1 MKRSSLQWKL
11 TLWFSAALVL
21 MAVLTFIVVFFVSH
35 SVLQKQLR
43 TELIHTVE
51 DNVDEV
57 EFYRSIAQMDQDGDT
72 DHYIRY
78 GVGYLEI
85 DDDFLNQVNGMTT
98 ALYHENG
105 SLLYGENPIAAA
117 GMLAFEDG
125 VCRTVR
131 VRGETWYIFDRR
143 LEQNTL
149 RDLWLRGAVPETRAD
164 APLRDIVY
172 VCVWSLLALT
182 LIAIAGG
189 VLIARRALK
198 PLRAMALT
206 AAQISGGDDLK
217 KRMPDGGSDEL
228 AQLARAFNGM
238 MQMLIFFLLGLLVF
252 PSRLPSV
259 FLPSLFIALFLT
271 FVARPAAVVCLL
283 TPFKAPF
290 KQQCL
295 ISWAGLRGAA
305 SIVFAIMAV
314 VSPAY
319 GKETIFHI
327 VFCVVLLSILFQ
339 GTLLPMMAR
348 KLDMLDER
356 ENVLKTFN
364 DYSDE
369 TDVQF
374 IRLDLRKDHPWV
386 HRQIQQIE
394 SIPGLLIAAVLRGGE
409 AVMPKGDTRLNEGDA
424 LILVAKEYTGREGVT
439 LSEQTVEPGSALIGK
454 RLKEIDLK
462 KQSLVVLIQR
472 AGKEMIPDGDSQI
485 LEGDTLVMYTRDEIE
500 TK

>member
-57 EFYRSIAQMDQDGDT
+57 EFYRSIAQMNQDGDT

-85 DDDFLNQVNGMTT
+85 DDDFLDQVNGMTT

-228 AQLARAFNGM
+228 AQLAGAFNGM
-238 MQMLIFFLLGLLVF
+238 MQRLDDAFEAERQFASDASHELRTPMAVIMAQCEDALSGDQTLITRLLGNLIGNAYRYGRENGHIIVTLHRAGSTIELTVSDDGIGIAPDQQKKIF
-252 PSRLPSV
+252 RRLYQGASER
-259 FLPSLFIALFLT
+259 SGDG
-271 FVARPAAVVCLL
+271 
-283 TPFKAPF
+283 
-290 KQQCL
+290 
-295 ISWAGLRGAA
+295 AGLGLA
-305 SIVFAIMAV
+305 MARQIARLHGGELTV
-314 VSPAY
+314 VSEE
-319 GKETIFHI
+319 GK
-327 VFCVVLLSILFQ
+327 
-339 GTLLPMMAR
+339 
-348 KLDMLDER
+348 
-356 ENVLKTFN
+356 
-364 DYSDE
+364 
-369 TDVQF
+369 
-374 IRLDLRKDHPWV
+374 
-386 HRQIQQIE
+386 
-394 SIPGLLIAAVLRGGE
+394 
-409 AVMPKGDTRLNEGDA
+409 
-424 LILVAKEYTGREGVT
+424 
-439 LSEQTVEPGSALIGK
+439 GSAFTA
-454 RLKEIDLK
+454 RFPM
-462 KQSLVVLIQR
+462 Q
-472 AGKEMIPDGDSQI
+472 
-485 LEGDTLVMYTRDEIE
+485 
-500 TK
+500 

>member
-57 EFYRSIAQMDQDGDT
+57 EFYRSIAQMNQDGDT

-85 DDDFLNQVNGMTT
+85 DDDFLDQVNGMTT

-131 VRGETWYIFDRR
+131 VRGEIWYIFDRR

-149 RDLWLRGAVPETRAD
+149 RDLWLRGTVPETRAD

-228 AQLARAFNGM
+228 AQLSGAFNGM
-238 MQMLIFFLLGLLVF
+238 MQ
-252 PSRLPSV
+252 RLDDAFEAERQFASDASHELRTPM
-259 FLPSLFIALFLT
+259 
-271 FVARPAAVVCLL
+271 AV
-283 TPFKAPF
+283 
-290 KQQCL
+290 
-295 ISWAGLRGAA
+295 
-305 SIVFAIMAV
+305 IMAQCED
-314 VSPAY
+314 A
-319 GKETIFHI
+319 
-327 VFCVVLLSILFQ
+327 LS
-339 GTLLPMMAR
+339 GEKTGA
-348 KLDMLDER
+348 DYR
-356 ENVLKTFN
+356 EALSV
-364 DYSDE
+364 
-369 TDVQF
+369 
-374 IRLDLRKDHPWV
+374 I
-386 HRQIQQIE
+386 HRQGWRMNRMISGMLE
-394 SIPGLLIAAVLRGGE
+394 LVRSI
-409 AVMPKGDTRLNEGDA
+409 
-424 LILVAKEYTGREGVT
+424 
-439 LSEQTVEPGSALIGK
+439 
-454 RLKEIDLK
+454 
-462 KQSLVVLIQR
+462 
-472 AGKEMIPDGDSQI
+472 
-485 LEGDTLVMYTRDEIE
+485 
-500 TK
+500 

>member
-21 MAVLTFIVVFFVSH
+21 MAMLTFIVVFFVSH

-57 EFYRSIAQMDQDGDT
+57 EFYRSIAQMNQDGDT

-85 DDDFLNQVNGMTT
+85 DDDFLDQVNGMTT

-189 VLIARRALK
+189 AKRELMDK
-198 PLRAMALT
+198 PISQQL
-206 AAQISGGDDLK
+206 AAVMESRSVYRQESGGSSMPVVADDEKYCVSIAAPVISEGDLMGCVMFITPRNSIPCEELEYK
-217 KRMPDGGSDEL
+217 L
-228 AQLARAFNGM
+228 AQTVASFLGK
-238 MQMLIFFLLGLLVF
+238 QM
-252 PSRLPSV
+252 
-259 FLPSLFIALFLT
+259 
-271 FVARPAAVVCLL
+271 
-283 TPFKAPF
+283 
-290 KQQCL
+290 
-295 ISWAGLRGAA
+295 
-305 SIVFAIMAV
+305 
-314 VSPAY
+314 
-319 GKETIFHI
+319 
-327 VFCVVLLSILFQ
+327 
-339 GTLLPMMAR
+339 
-348 KLDMLDER
+348 
-356 ENVLKTFN
+356 
-364 DYSDE
+364 
-369 TDVQF
+369 
-374 IRLDLRKDHPWV
+374 
-386 HRQIQQIE
+386 E
-394 SIPGLLIAAVLRGGE
+394 S
-409 AVMPKGDTRLNEGDA
+409 
-424 LILVAKEYTGREGVT
+424 
-439 LSEQTVEPGSALIGK
+439 
-454 RLKEIDLK
+454 
-462 KQSLVVLIQR
+462 
-472 AGKEMIPDGDSQI
+472 
-485 LEGDTLVMYTRDEIE
+485 
-500 TK
+500 

>member
-1 MKRSSLQWKL
+1 MKRSSLQRKL

-85 DDDFLNQVNGMTT
+85 DDDFLDQVNGMIT

-182 LIAIAGG
+182 LIAMAG
-189 VLIARRALK
+189 
-198 PLRAMALT
+198 
-206 AAQISGGDDLK
+206 
-217 KRMPDGGSDEL
+217 
-228 AQLARAFNGM
+228 AFNGM
-238 MQMLIFFLLGLLVF
+238 MQRLDDAFEAERQFASDASHELRTPMAVIMAQCEDALSGEKTGADYREALSVIHRQGRRMNRMISGMLELVRMERKTDHYAREPFNLSALTESVCEDMALICEKNIALTTDVEPDISITGDQTLITRLLGNLIGNAYRYGRENGHIIVTLHRAGSAIELTVSDDGIGIAPDQQKKIF
-252 PSRLPSV
+252 RRLYQGASER
-259 FLPSLFIALFLT
+259 SGDG
-271 FVARPAAVVCLL
+271 
-283 TPFKAPF
+283 
-290 KQQCL
+290 
-295 ISWAGLRGAA
+295 AGLGLA
-305 SIVFAIMAV
+305 MARQIARLHGGELTV
-314 VSPAY
+314 VSEE
-319 GKETIFHI
+319 GK
-327 VFCVVLLSILFQ
+327 
-339 GTLLPMMAR
+339 
-348 KLDMLDER
+348 
-356 ENVLKTFN
+356 
-364 DYSDE
+364 
-369 TDVQF
+369 
-374 IRLDLRKDHPWV
+374 
-386 HRQIQQIE
+386 
-394 SIPGLLIAAVLRGGE
+394 
-409 AVMPKGDTRLNEGDA
+409 
-424 LILVAKEYTGREGVT
+424 
-439 LSEQTVEPGSALIGK
+439 GSAFTA
-454 RLKEIDLK
+454 RFPM
-462 KQSLVVLIQR
+462 Q
-472 AGKEMIPDGDSQI
+472 
-485 LEGDTLVMYTRDEIE
+485 
-500 TK
+500 

>member
-85 DDDFLNQVNGMTT
+85 DDDFLDQVNGMTT

-228 AQLARAFNGM
+228 AQLAGAFNGM
-238 MQMLIFFLLGLLVF
+238 MQRLDEAFEAERQFASDASHELRTPMTVILAQCDEALESGKTCGEYREAIQVIRRQGRRMNRMITGMLELVRLERRTDLYPKEPFDLSDLVQSVCEDMALIREKGIALSCHVEPRIAMVGDRTLLTRLLSNLIGNAYRYGVENGHIDVSLRKSGDCIELTVADDGVGIPAEQQEKIFRRLYQGAADRSGDGAGLGL
-252 PSRLPSV
+252 S
-259 FLPSLFIALFLT
+259 
-271 FVARPAAVVCLL
+271 
-283 TPFKAPF
+283 
-290 KQQCL
+290 
-295 ISWAGLRGAA
+295 
-305 SIVFAIMAV
+305 
-314 VSPAY
+314 
-319 GKETIFHI
+319 
-327 VFCVVLLSILFQ
+327 
-339 GTLLPMMAR
+339 MAR
-348 KLDMLDER
+348 QIARMYAGDL
-356 ENVLKTFN
+356 T
-364 DYSDE
+364 
-369 TDVQF
+369 VQ
-374 IRLDLRKDHPWV
+374 
-386 HRQIQQIE
+386 
-394 SIPGLLIAAVLRGGE
+394 S
-409 AVMPKGDTRLNEGDA
+409 
-424 LILVAKEYTGREGVT
+424 
-439 LSEQTVEPGSALIGK
+439 EPGKGSAFTA
-454 RLKEIDLK
+454 RFP
-462 KQSLVVLIQR
+462 
-472 AGKEMIPDGDSQI
+472 A
-485 LEGDTLVMYTRDEIE
+485 
-500 TK
+500 

>member
-85 DDDFLNQVNGMTT
+85 DDDFLDQVNGMTT

-143 LEQNTL
+143 LEQNPL

-198 PLRAMALT
+198 PLRAMASHELRT
-206 AAQISGGDDLK
+206 PMAVIMAQCEDALSGEKTGADYREAFSVIHRQGRRMNRMISGMLELVRMERKTDRYAREPFNLSALTESVCEDMALICEKNIALTTDVEPDISITGD
-217 KRMPDGGSDEL
+217 
-228 AQLARAFNGM
+228 QT
-238 MQMLIFFLLGLLVF
+238 LITRLLGNLIGNAYRYGRENGHIIVTLHRAGSAIELTVSDDGIGIAPDQQKKIF
-252 PSRLPSV
+252 RRLYQGASER
-259 FLPSLFIALFLT
+259 SGDG
-271 FVARPAAVVCLL
+271 
-283 TPFKAPF
+283 
-290 KQQCL
+290 
-295 ISWAGLRGAA
+295 AGLGLA
-305 SIVFAIMAV
+305 MARQIARLHGGELTV
-314 VSPAY
+314 VSEE
-319 GKETIFHI
+319 GK
-327 VFCVVLLSILFQ
+327 
-339 GTLLPMMAR
+339 
-348 KLDMLDER
+348 
-356 ENVLKTFN
+356 
-364 DYSDE
+364 
-369 TDVQF
+369 
-374 IRLDLRKDHPWV
+374 
-386 HRQIQQIE
+386 
-394 SIPGLLIAAVLRGGE
+394 
-409 AVMPKGDTRLNEGDA
+409 
-424 LILVAKEYTGREGVT
+424 
-439 LSEQTVEPGSALIGK
+439 GSAFTA
-454 RLKEIDLK
+454 RFPM
-462 KQSLVVLIQR
+462 Q
-472 AGKEMIPDGDSQI
+472 
-485 LEGDTLVMYTRDEIE
+485 
-500 TK
+500 